1 MIRVKRNGHECDV
14 KTGGEVKVVE
24 SIEVPQPTPEIK
36 KKGRKK
42 KNV

>member
-1 MIRVKRNGHECDV
+1 MIRVKRNGHECEV

-24 SIEVPQPTPEIK
+24 PIEVQQPLPENK